1 MWKNILLCVMD
12 ENGMKMI
19 MDELFRE
26 HSQQVLFCKKL
37 KKRNRIQYIYVSL
50 LWTICHMKY
59 SNYTWII
66 ILDFNFATFKPYK
79 IWDYIKFN
87 GT

>member
-50 LWTICHMKY
+50 L
-59 SNYTWII
+59 
-66 ILDFNFATFKPYK
+66 
-79 IWDYIKFN
+79 
-87 GT
+87 